1 MTAQIIILQA
11 NIYTVVTMP
20 DTEMCKLLVYIFQN
34 SPLLRY
40 LVISKILKHISNN
53 KKVESVS

>member
-20 DTEMCKLLVYIFQN
+20 ETEMCKLLVYIFRN
-34 SPLLRY
+34 IPLLRY
-40 LVISKILKHISNN
+40 LVIST
-53 KKVESVS
+53 V